1 MIRIEEIKELLAE
14 NKEVSAY
21 EINQSVNEGKQLYFV
36 GKRLETSRAVNV
48 EEISVTVYHDFD
60 QFRGSSG
67 FSVTA
72 NDTRESV
79 AGKIADCVVK
89 ATQGRNPYFP
99 LAEKGENIC
108 IRKQLEEPVIDS
120 LKKVADQVFAADHF
134 ENSSLNATE
143 LFGDV
148 NHVRFINSNGV
159 DHSFDKTSLF
169 IETIPSYNGEDD
181 EYELYYSQND
191 GTLSPEGLTET
202 IETELKNVKYRAEAK
217 RLSDVEIPEGI
228 DVHIKSDMLG
238 RLMMNFAME
247 TSYQS
252 HFFHSNH
259 YEVGDEISP
268 KPFTVTMKGVEEG
281 ALSSSPVDGNG
292 VALGQTEIIKDGKVA
307 ALWGDLRFGT
317 YLKQEN
323 ITGSYPVMVLDGYQ
337 PISDEEFNKPHITV
351 MSMSS
356 PQLDSA
362 SGHFGGEVRLALY
375 VNGDQIIPLTGF
387 SISGNVYEHVK
398 TAEFSREQGFIN
410 TRFLS
415 FKGPK
420 YMILKGMSVH

>member
-1 MIRIEEIKELLAE
+1 MIKVEEIKELLAE
-14 NKEVSAY
+14 NPEVSAY
-21 EINQSVNEGKQLYFV
+21 EIKQTVNEGKQLYFV
-36 GKRLETSRAVNV
+36 GKKLETSRAVNT
-48 EEISVTVYHDFD
+48 EEIGVTVYHDFE
-60 QFRGSSG
+60 QFRGNSG

-79 AGKIADCVVK
+79 ASKIADCVVK
-89 ATQGRNPYFP
+89 AKQGRNPYFP

-108 IRKQLEEPVIDS
+108 ERKQLAEPVIES
-120 LKKVADQVFAADHF
+120 LKKVADEVFAADHF

-148 NHVRFINSNGV
+148 NHVRFLNSNGV

-169 IETIPSYNGEDD
+169 IETIPSYKSDD

-191 GTLSPEGLTET
+191 GTLEPEGLTAA
-202 IETELKNVKYRAEAK
+202 IETELKNVKYRSEA
-217 RLSDVEIPEGI
+217 RRISDVELPEGI
-228 DVHIKSDMLG
+228 DVHIKDDMLG
-238 RLMMNFAME
+238 RLMMNFASE
-247 TSYQS
+247 LSYQS
-252 HFFHSNH
+252 NFFHSNH
-259 YEVGDEISP
+259 YSIGDEISP
-268 KPFTVTMKGVEEG
+268 RPFTITMKGVEEG
-281 ALSSSPVDGNG
+281 ALSSSPVDANG
-292 VALGQTEIIKDGKVA
+292 VALGQTAIIKDGKAA

-337 PISDEEFNKPHITV
+337 PISEEDFNKPHITV

-387 SISGNVYEHVK
+387 SISGNFYEQVK
-398 TAEFSREQGFIN
+398 TAEFSEEQGFIN

-420 YMILKGMSVH
+420 YMILKGMSIH